1 MNLGKLLLGGSL
13 IISSL
18 FADVSYREIVGNWEV
33 SSVNDNRRV
42 FFNNQYGNT
51 VEVNINRDGTITSP
65 YGESKHYILDNNILA
80 IGKFSKGERLYG
92 QIEEYE
98 LRDTISERLSYGQKC
113 FELKVRKIESGSS
126 SKNRMKI
133 CTEFKNENHYENS
146 RNHYENN
153 RDGYENKR
161 GDYREKRNYNGN

>member
-1 MNLGKLLLGGSL
+1 MKLGKLILGSSL

-18 FADVSYREIVGNWEV
+18 FADISYREIVGNWEV
-33 SSVNDNRRV
+33 SSINDNRRV
-42 FFNNQYGNT
+42 FFNNQYGNI

-65 YGESKHYILDNNILA
+65 YGESKYYMLDNNILT

-113 FELKVRKIESGSS
+113 FELKVRKIESGTS

-133 CTEFKNENHYENS
+133 CTEFKNRNHYGNNRNDYENI
-146 RNHYENN
+146 REGYENN
-153 RDGYENKR
+153 R
-161 GDYREKRNYNGN
+161 GDYRNNRNYNGN